1 MMSKILCFVMTL
13 LSLNIYAQQRYVIIS
28 GQFSNTKPGT
38 FLIIDRDS
46 YFGKEPIRDSICLH
60 DDGHFEDTLKTVH
73 EATLARFSISNEP
86 AWQNTNIRSFLFPDY
101 SLYMTGDVQKGLTNT
116 LKYYNCG
123 SIVNNYLLEREKRFT
138 FDIED
143 FTIIKPYNERQKP
156 FMKENRRIQMYNL
169 NYTQA
174 VLLPEASFDDSV
186 FRYYDRRKEYA
197 RSYFMENIDP
207 GDISIRYFDMMEKVD
222 CRFSK
227 ALVLLKYPTQN
238 ALITHELEMPWSD
251 INVHYYKQFEEKSL
265 QPSDACLPIQNYR
278 NYFVQY
284 INLLSGDFVE
294 IVNVNPK
301 LASFTERFKIA
312 LNTYEGKTRD
322 LVLASILED
331 KFKDV
336 IEYED
341 ENNEAEKLVEEF
353 RKIKPDV
360 VILRQVEK
368 LYTETLDKINLKAH
382 K

>member
-1 MMSKILCFVMTL
+1 MSKILCFVLTL

-28 GQFSNTKPGT
+28 GQFKNTKPGT

-46 YFGKEPIRDSICLH
+46 YFGKEAIRDSICLH
-60 DDGHFEDTLKTVH
+60 DDGHFEDTLKNVP

-86 AWQNTNIRSFLFPDY
+86 AWQNNNIRSFLFPDY

-116 LKYYNCG
+116 LQYYNCG
-123 SIVNNYLLEREKRFT
+123 SIVNNFLLEREKRFT

-143 FTIIKPYNERQKP
+143 FTILKPYNERQKP
-156 FMKENRRIQMYNL
+156 FMKENKRIQMYNL

-174 VLLPEASFDDSV
+174 VLLPEAGFDDSV
-186 FRYYDRRKEYA
+186 FRYYDRRKEFA
-197 RSYFMENIDP
+197 RAYFMENIDP

-278 NYFVQY
+278 NYFAQY

-301 LASFTERFKIA
+301 LSTFSERFKIA
-312 LNTYEGKTRD
+312 MTTYEGKTRD
-322 LVLASILED
+322 FVLASILED
-331 KFKDV
+331 KLKDLV
-336 IEYED
+336 DYED
-341 ENNEAEKLVEEF
+341 ENNEAEKMMEDF
-353 RKIKPDV
+353 RKAKPDAI
-360 VILRQVEK
+360 ILKQVEK
-368 LYTETLDKINLKAH
+368 LYADTMDKINLKAH